1 MDKLEY
7 ANFLKSLEFKPGDW
21 VAYRLAQ
28 IPYGKWSVWRVKEF
42 IEIHH
47 HITDWGNN
55 HTGPRCMYVQG
66 WDNEHQRDAD
76 GLGKPKLMTA
86 KDYKLVKYEEVPQEL
101 KDMYDH
107 LGNS

>member
-1 MDKLEY
+1 
-7 ANFLKSLEFKPGDW
+7 
-21 VAYRLAQ
+21 
-28 IPYGKWSVWRVKEF
+28 
-42 IEIHH
+42 
-47 HITDWGNN
+47 
-55 HTGPRCMYVQG
+55 MYVQG